1 MLPFSLSILLRHLL
15 SPGHLQSEVRL
26 MKQPTCLAPSC
37 LTTCSFLL
45 FSAGEN
51 KMLLQMLF
59 REPWTSKV
67 SFRRA
72 VCIPCLQLHSSKG
85 PCHVGPLCP
94 GGSRGKQP
102 DSPGPDPVTEGC
114 HFILCPQPGPV
125 TEGHCLT
132 LYRWPEQRLSRDV
145 PLTWLAQRWLL
156 VTQTSLPSRSPFLQP
171 QVEVRQGTTLTV
183 MYLN

>member
-1 MLPFSLSILLRHLL
+1 MRTRCCYRCSSGSLG
-15 SPGHLQSEVRL
+15 PP
-26 MKQPTCLAPSC
+26 KCL
-37 LTTCSFLL
+37 
-45 FSAGEN
+45 SAG
-51 KMLLQMLF
+51 QC
-59 REPWTSKV
+59 V
-67 SFRRA
+67 SRA
-72 VCIPCLQLHSSKG
+72 LQLHSSKG

-94 GGSRGKQP
+94 GRSRGKQP

-183 MYLN
+183 MYLNCFLPPLWGTVYL